1 MKTVAPSFEEQRR
14 STRKNIEN
22 LVNLVNADAYIDQL
36 ETVEERAKREAGDWF
51 EPAHVHT
58 QKAEREQTAESQGDN
73 NNNGNINM
81 GS

>member
-1 MKTVAPSFEEQRR
+1 MKSVAPSFEEQRR

-36 ETVEERAKREAGDWF
+36 ETVEERVKREAGDWF
-51 EPAHVHT
+51 EPAYIHT
-58 QKAEREQTAESQGDN
+58 QKAEREQTAESQGV
-73 NNNGNINM
+73 